1 MSDVRYLTAGDTA
14 LVMEFG
20 AAIDETVNRQV
31 KRVYD
36 ALRSDPIKGVGE
48 AVPTYR
54 SLLIYYRPD
63 QISCQKLIKKLK
75 KLEEH
80 GSGTLSLTKKIVH
93 IPVLYGG
100 EYGED
105 IADVAAHTKLNEQEI
120 IALHSG
126 KEYLIYMLGFL
137 PGFAYLGGMD
147 ARLNTPR
154 LKNPRTKIPQGSVGI
169 GGEQT
174 GIYPLASPGGW
185 RLIGRTPLKPYDPL
199 REEPFLYQAGDY
211 IKFDPVTSEE
221 YQRIKALVSEGK
233 YTVNREVR

>member
-20 AAIDETVNRQV
+20 TAIDESVNRQV

-36 ALRSDPIKGVGE
+36 ALRARPVKGIFE
-48 AVPTYR
+48 AVPTFR
-54 SLLIYYRPD
+54 SLLIYYNPC
-63 QISCQKLIKKLK
+63 QISYEKLVKKLK
-75 KLEEH
+75 KLEQSS
-80 GSGTLSLTKKIVH
+80 SGILTASKKIIH

-105 IADVAAHTKLNEQEI
+105 IADVAAYTKLTEQQI
-120 IALHSG
+120 ISLHSE

-137 PGFAYLGGMD
+137 PGFAYLGGLD
-147 ARLNTPR
+147 PRLHTPR

-185 RLIGRTPLKPYDPL
+185 RLIGRTPLKPYDPA
-199 REEPFLYQAGDY
+199 RKEPFLYQAGDY
-211 IKFDPVTSEE
+211 IKFDPVTAEE
-221 YQRIKALVSEGK
+221 YKQIESLVEEGK
-233 YTVNREVR
+233 YTAKEEVR